1 MRKAIIFGINGQ
13 DGYYLERILTAD
25 GIEVTGV
32 SRSGENWLKGDVGDR
47 DFIGQLIRE
56 LKPDFIFHLAAHSRI
71 NHELLFEHQRTI
83 ADGTL
88 HILESVYQHSK
99 ESRVFITGSGLQ
111 FRNTGEPISERSPFE
126 ARDAYSLARIQS
138 VYVARYY
145 RTLGIKTY
153 VGYLFHHDSPLRGNS
168 HLNKK
173 IADAALAAGRGAA
186 IPLSIGDV
194 LVEKEFGFA
203 GDIAGGIY
211 HLVNQDHFSEACVGT
226 GKAYAI
232 EQWLE
237 LCFGLAG
244 KNWKDYVTRQDN
256 FLPGFRRMVSDPSL
270 LQSSGWSARVS
281 IEQLAEMMMKT
292 PPTT

>member
-25 GIEVTGV
+25 RIEVTGV
-32 SRSGENWLKGDVGDR
+32 SRSGDNWLKGDVGDR
-47 DFIGQLIRE
+47 DFTGQLIRE

-88 HILESVYQHSK
+88 HILESVFQHSK
-99 ESRVFITGSGLQ
+99 ASRVFITGSGLQ
-111 FRNTGEPISERSPFE
+111 FRNTGDPISERSPFE

-138 VYVARYY
+138 VYMARYY

-173 IADAALAAGRGAA
+173 IADAAIAAGQGSAVSLA
-186 IPLSIGDV
+186 IGDV
-194 LVEKEFGFA
+194 SVEKEFGFA
-203 GDIAGGIY
+203 GDIASGIF
-211 HLVNQDHFSEACVGT
+211 HLVQQDQFFEACIGT
-226 GKAYAI
+226 GKGYTI
-232 EQWLE
+232 ENWLE
-237 LCFGLAG
+237 LCFGITG
-244 KNWKDYVTRQDN
+244 KNWKDYITRKEDYQS
-256 FLPGFRRMVSDPSL
+256 GFKRMVSDSSL
-270 LQSSGWSARVS
+270 LQSAGWVPQVS
-281 IEQLAEMMMKT
+281 IEQLAGMMVKT
-292 PPTT
+292 L